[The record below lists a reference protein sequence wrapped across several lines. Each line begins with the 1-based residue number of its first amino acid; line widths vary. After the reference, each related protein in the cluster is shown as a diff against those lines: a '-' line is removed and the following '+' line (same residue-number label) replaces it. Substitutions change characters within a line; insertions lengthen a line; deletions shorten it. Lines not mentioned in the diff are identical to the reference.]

1 MNLQSCNYNPAA
13 YQITTSGKLKIT
25 AGAKQGVKRG
35 PAQCK
40 GEAYLPYTSIRGE
53 SWTTEH
59 LLIVPLFGTIH
70 CIDKTMLG
78 RENLEKIIYVDIRK
92 FVTCEF
98 SGRHVW
104 FWPFAQYFH
113 YQLGKGQLNYFLGSE
128 SDFFTLVFD
137 QPVILDR
144 NMSFR
149 SRFVFSS
156 GSVGP
161 SVALSSVPV
170 QGLLHVSLAPPEPL
184 ILLFDPIQP
193 CRPVSSSLVLSTL
206 SASNLRWQCAT
217 IPLTSA
223 LALDPRRFPHRVQI
237 AL

>member
-1 MNLQSCNYNPAA
+1 MDL
-13 YQITTSGKLKIT
+13 
-25 AGAKQGVKRG
+25 
-35 PAQCK
+35 
-40 GEAYLPYTSIRGE
+40 
-53 SWTTEH
+53 
-59 LLIVPLFGTIH
+59 
-70 CIDKTMLG
+70 
-78 RENLEKIIYVDIRK
+78 RK

-170 QGLLHVSLAPPEPL
+170 QGLLHVSQAPPEPL
-184 ILLFDPIQP
+184 LLLFDPIQP

-223 LALDPRRFPHRVQI
+223 LALDPRRFPHRLHYNGNFDKATTLRQLPWFVVQRI
-237 AL
+237 HFDFYMFHYMQNVNHDRIKHEINFL

>member
-1 MNLQSCNYNPAA
+1 MKNN
-13 YQITTSGKLKIT
+13 
-25 AGAKQGVKRG
+25 
-35 PAQCK
+35 
-40 GEAYLPYTSIRGE
+40 
-53 SWTTEH
+53 
-59 LLIVPLFGTIH
+59 
-70 CIDKTMLG
+70 
-78 RENLEKIIYVDIRK
+78 YVDLRK

-156 GSVGP
+156 GSLVSP
-161 SVALSSVPV
+161 SVALSFVPV
-170 QGLLHVSLAPPEPL
+170 QGLLHVSPAPPEPL
-184 ILLFDPIQP
+184 LLLFDPIQP

-206 SASNLRWQCAT
+206 SASNLHWQCAT
-217 IPLTSA
+217 SPLTSA
-223 LALDPRRFPHRVQI
+223 LALDPRHFSHCVKI
-237 AL
+237 ALYCQFWLGYNATTVTLVQ